1 MATQEMKIH
10 RVIEGPYDLEDDDL
24 VWCLCLA
31 EIDGSLEDVELY
43 FDTFDE
49 AYSFKKH
56 FLTSI
61 QPIVLPTQYLEE
73 DYQ

>member
-1 MATQEMKIH
+1 MASDMKIH
-10 RVIEGPYDLEDDDL
+10 RVIEGPYDVEDEDL

-31 EIDGSLEDVELY
+31 EIEGSIEEVELY

-56 FLTSI
+56 FMTNI
-61 QPIVLPTQYLEE
+61 EPITLPTQYDE

>member
-1 MATQEMKIH
+1 MASDMKIH
-10 RVIEGPYDLEDDDL
+10 RVIEGPYDAEDEDL

-31 EIDGSLEDVELY
+31 EIEGSLEEVELY

-49 AYSFKKH
+49 VYSFKKH
-56 FLTSI
+56 FMTSI
-61 QPIVLPTQYLEE
+61 EPITLPTQYDE

>member
-1 MATQEMKIH
+1 MASDMKIH
-10 RVIEGPYDLEDDDL
+10 RVIEGPYDVEDEDL

-31 EIDGSLEDVELY
+31 EIEGSLEEVELY

-56 FLTSI
+56 FMTSI
-61 QPIVLPTQYLEE
+61 EPITIPTQYDE